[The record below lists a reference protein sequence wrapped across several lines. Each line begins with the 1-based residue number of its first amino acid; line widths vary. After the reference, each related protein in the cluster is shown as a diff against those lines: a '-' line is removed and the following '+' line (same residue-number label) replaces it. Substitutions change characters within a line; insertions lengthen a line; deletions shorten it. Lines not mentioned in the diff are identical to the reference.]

1 MMNCISCNTDL
12 PTGAVF
18 CPECGTTVTATVACK
33 FCGEGN
39 GPDEAFCSSCGKSTK
54 SDLPSVAKTATP
66 ELSKAIGSE
75 FAWLFDEDNYRS
87 VSSANVDIPY
97 GAVAVTIVD
106 GKVASVQEQSLY
118 EKKNAVLGFIKFIGG
133 IKEQL
138 LDLAF
143 GKEQKIQSYILLN
156 LQGLPIVTYT
166 HPIPTPGALDSALRF
181 EFWIAT
187 NGDKTSPEQLKNIG
201 TFFQRCMGPK
211 RTLSIND
218 FLNLA
223 VGNIPNLIAGISTSN
238 LNQQSERDKISQLLL
253 QATGISS
260 KCVYVRSR
268 KSEQKTIDI
277 SKYQK
282 PITCSGCDS
291 LYFSPLKFCEV
302 CGQDLSGSLIPS
314 ASFLQAENKEEITIR
329 LRYTQDIEDGVVTK
343 SSEEISEAVVTLLGP
358 ILRRRTVA
366 SLMDGTAL
374 DDLEKVLNTDLVK
387 QFQGYITDFK
397 VIDIRTASEDW
408 FFRTDALVQEELRK
422 IESDKQFLAV
432 DGAQIDLQAAAFAI
446 TMRRVHQGDSEEL
459 QLRKAG
465 LESRK
470 NLAEVEVDEHDF
482 ETKIDLRKE
491 GIDDLAEQERLSR
504 EKAKMLRE
512 RDFNREQTKG
522 DREDEH
528 STVDHTMGLEKK
540 VATHDIDLADMT
552 GEAQSRAKRRDI
564 SDGSFEQ
571 EEAIRLEAERKHKLG
586 HIEEDLQD
594 RQNQRQ
600 VDKLKAMAEMEANM
614 AKQDNEFEL
623 SKVNS
628 MKGMSAQEILLM
640 QATQLAKAGQVID
653 TAKII
658 EASSGAAI
666 KDEMY
671 QKMLDNQKEA
681 TQLAIDAHKS
691 AADSALKSSENMAK
705 VAGAAAANS
714 NEGYKEAAKI
724 AQTTNEKSMESM
736 AKVATATAGRK
747 TGKEEA
753 DSKDDKIPCIKN
765 DCEHEFEGKAKKFCP
780 KCGTNQFDN

>member
-374 DDLEKVLNTDLVK
+374 DELEKVLNADLVK

-491 GIDDLAEQERLSR
+491 GIDDLAEQERLDR

-528 STVDHTMGLEKK
+528 STVDHKMGLEKK

-552 GEAQSRAKRRDI
+552 GEAQSRAKRRDV

-658 EASSGAAI
+658 EATSGAAI

>member
-1 MMNCISCNTDL
+1 
-12 PTGAVF
+12 
-18 CPECGTTVTATVACK
+18 
-33 FCGEGN
+33 
-39 GPDEAFCSSCGKSTK
+39 
-54 SDLPSVAKTATP
+54 
-66 ELSKAIGSE
+66 
-75 FAWLFDEDNYRS
+75 
-87 VSSANVDIPY
+87 
-97 GAVAVTIVD
+97 
-106 GKVASVQEQSLY
+106 VASVQEQSLY

-374 DDLEKVLNTDLVK
+374 DELEKVLNADLVK

-491 GIDDLAEQERLSR
+491 GIDDLAEQERLDR

-528 STVDHTMGLEKK
+528 STVDHKMGLEKK

-552 GEAQSRAKRRDI
+552 GEAQSRAKRRDV

-658 EASSGAAI
+658 EATSGAAI

>member
-1 MMNCISCNTDL
+1 
-12 PTGAVF
+12 
-18 CPECGTTVTATVACK
+18 
-33 FCGEGN
+33 
-39 GPDEAFCSSCGKSTK
+39 
-54 SDLPSVAKTATP
+54 
-66 ELSKAIGSE
+66 
-75 FAWLFDEDNYRS
+75 
-87 VSSANVDIPY
+87 
-97 GAVAVTIVD
+97 
-106 GKVASVQEQSLY
+106 
-118 EKKNAVLGFIKFIGG
+118 
-133 IKEQL
+133 
-138 LDLAF
+138 
-143 GKEQKIQSYILLN
+143 
-156 LQGLPIVTYT
+156 
-166 HPIPTPGALDSALRF
+166 
-181 EFWIAT
+181 
-187 NGDKTSPEQLKNIG
+187 
-201 TFFQRCMGPK
+201 
-211 RTLSIND
+211 
-218 FLNLA
+218 
-223 VGNIPNLIAGISTSN
+223 
-238 LNQQSERDKISQLLL
+238 
-253 QATGISS
+253 
-260 KCVYVRSR
+260 
-268 KSEQKTIDI
+268 
-277 SKYQK
+277 
-282 PITCSGCDS
+282 
-291 LYFSPLKFCEV
+291 
-302 CGQDLSGSLIPS
+302 
-314 ASFLQAENKEEITIR
+314 LQAENKEEITIR

>member
-1 MMNCISCNTDL
+1 MNCTSCNTDL
-12 PTGAVF
+12 PAGAVF

-39 GPDEAFCSSCGKSTK
+39 APDEAFCSSCGKPTK
-54 SDLPSVAKTATP
+54 SDLASVAKNATP
-66 ELSKAIGSE
+66 VLSKAIGSE

-118 EKKNAVLGFIKFIGG
+118 EKKNSVLGFVKFLGG
-133 IKEQL
+133 IKDQL

-143 GKEQKIQSYILLN
+143 GKEQKVQSYILLN

-166 HPIPTPGALDSALRF
+166 HPIPTPGSLEAALRF
-181 EFWIAT
+181 EFWIET
-187 NGDKTSPEQLKNIG
+187 HGDKTTPEQLTNIG
-201 TFFQRCMGPK
+201 TFFQRCMGSK

-223 VGNIPNLIAGISTSN
+223 IGNIPNLISGISVPN
-238 LNQQSERDKISQLLL
+238 LNEQSEREKISQLLL

-260 KCVYVRSR
+260 RCVYVRSR
-268 KSEQKTIDI
+268 KTEQKTIDI

-291 LYFSPLKFCEV
+291 QYFETLKFCEV

-329 LRYTQDIEDGVVTK
+329 LRYTLDVEDSDVNK
-343 SSEEISEAVVTLLGP
+343 SPEEISEAVVTLLGP
-358 ILRRRTVA
+358 LLRRRTVA
-366 SLMDGTAL
+366 SLMDGATL
-374 DDLEKVLNTDLVK
+374 DELDKVLNGDLVK
-387 QFQGYITDFK
+387 QFKGYITDFK

-408 FFRTDALVQEELRK
+408 FFKVDALVQEELRK

-432 DGAQIDLQAAAFAI
+432 DGAQIDFQEAAFAI
-446 TMRRVHQGDSEEL
+446 TMRRVRQGDSEEL

-470 NLAEVEVDEHDF
+470 NIAEVEIDEHEL
-482 ETKIDLRKE
+482 ETRVDLRKE
-491 GIDDLAEQERLSR
+491 GINDQAEQERLER
-504 EKAKMLRE
+504 EKAKMLRDRE
-512 RDFNREQTKG
+512 FNREQAKG

-552 GEAQSRAKRRDI
+552 GEAQSRANRRAT
-564 SDGSFEQ
+564 SDEIFKQ
-571 EEAIRLEAERKHKLG
+571 EEAIRLEAEKAHKLG

-600 VDKLKAMAEMEANM
+600 VDKLKAMAEMESNM

-623 SKVNS
+623 SKVDS
-628 MKGMSAQEILLM
+628 MRGMSAQEILLM

-653 TAKII
+653 AAEII
-658 EASSGAAI
+658 KATSGASI

-671 QKMLDNQKEA
+671 QKMLDNQKESA
-681 TQLAIDAHKS
+681 QLAIDAHKS
-691 AADSALKSSENMAK
+691 AADSALKSSENMSK
-705 VAGAAAANS
+705 VASNAATS
-714 NEGYKEAAKI
+714 SSDGYKEAAKI

-747 TGKEEA
+747 TGKEET
-753 DSKDDKIPCIKN
+753 DSKNDMIPCISSE
-765 DCEHEFEGKAKKFCP
+765 CEHEFEGKAKKFCP

>member
-1 MMNCISCNTDL
+1 MNCISCNTDL

-491 GIDDLAEQERLSR
+491 GIDDLAEQERLDR

-528 STVDHTMGLEKK
+528 STVDHKMGLEKK

-658 EASSGAAI
+658 EATSGAAI

>member
-1 MMNCISCNTDL
+1 MMNCISCNIDL

-374 DDLEKVLNTDLVK
+374 DELEKVLNADLVK

-491 GIDDLAEQERLSR
+491 GIDDLAEQERLDR

-528 STVDHTMGLEKK
+528 STVDHKMGLEKK

-552 GEAQSRAKRRDI
+552 GEAQSRAKRRDV

-658 EASSGAAI
+658 EATSGAAI

>member
-1 MMNCISCNTDL
+1 MNCISCNTDL
-12 PTGAVF
+12 PNGAVF

-39 GPDEAFCSSCGKSTK
+39 APDEAFCSSCGKSTK

-181 EFWIAT
+181 EFWIET

-343 SSEEISEAVVTLLGP
+343 SAEEISEAVVTLLGP

-374 DDLEKVLNTDLVK
+374 DELEKVLNADLVK

-512 RDFNREQTKG
+512 RDFSREQTKG

-528 STVDHTMGLEKK
+528 STVDHKMGLEKK

-658 EASSGAAI
+658 EATSGAAI